1 MLFYENHLIMYKK
14 EILRVLV
21 IISLGLFLTP
31 AFAGEDIEGSE
42 DHPMISR
49 YEGSYII
56 GYAHYD
62 YDRIVF
68 PKEVNE
74 DGLRTIDLEGEVTRI
89 LYVAPEGLS
98 VLQVQRN
105 YQVALQNAGFDMLY
119 ECFDGMDGCPRHI
132 YTQYVPSFNLR
143 GRNPMMGRDQSYFLA
158 RLPGDGGDVYVSAHT
173 VLSDRVDGQPVTAL
187 QVMEEQPLVTGK
199 VEVDISAAAMAENL
213 EETGS
218 VRIYGIHFD
227 TDEASIQE
235 GSASTLQEIALLLEE
250 HPDLELGVA
259 GHTDATGSVD
269 YNMDLSMRRAEAVI
283 EYLANEHGIDP
294 GRLTPHGL
302 GPWAPVAGN
311 HDEDGRARNR
321 RVELIR
327 LEVE

>member
-1 MLFYENHLIMYKK
+1 MYKK
-14 EILRVLV
+14 MILSFLV
-21 IISLGLFLTP
+21 ITAFGFLLTP
-31 AFAGEDIEGSE
+31 ALAQEDIEGSE

-49 YEGSYII
+49 YEGSYIK
-56 GYAHYD
+56 GYETYD

-68 PKEVNE
+68 PSGVDN
-74 DGLRTIDLEGEVTRI
+74 DGLETVAPEGKVTRI

-98 VLQVQRN
+98 VIQVQRN
-105 YQVALQNAGFDMLY
+105 YQVALEDAGFEMVY
-119 ECFDGMDGCPRHI
+119 ECFDGADGCPRQV
-132 YTQYVPSFNLR
+132 YTEHAPSFDLR
-143 GRNPMMGRDQSYFLA
+143 GRNPMMGSDQSYFLA
-158 RLPGDGGDVYVSAHT
+158 RLPGDKGDVYVSAHT
-173 VLSDRVDGQPVTAL
+173 LLSDRVDGQPVTAL

-199 VEVDISAAAMAENL
+199 VEVDISAAAMAEYL

-283 EYLANEHGIDP
+283 GYLANKHGIDP

-311 HDEDGRARNR
+311 QDEDGRARNR